1 MKQSAAKTLGVA
13 ALGAAF
19 AAAGAGAANAAPA
32 VPDAAEAVGTVT
44 SMLPLEQ
51 TAKTLPA
58 GGAESLAA
66 GQNALGSSL
75 STAKPTLDST
85 APAVLPADSG
95 DPVSGL
101 LGGLP
106 VQQSL
111 PTDGLPVGGAG
122 GGLPVGL
129 G

>member
-32 VPDAAEAVGTVT
+32 VPDSSQALDTVT
-44 SMLPLEQ
+44 
-51 TAKTLPA
+51 KTLPA
-58 GGAESLAA
+58 ENVSKALPGAGQAVAQGQRALGAGVAGVQPAAKQVLAA
-66 GQNALGSSL
+66 GP
-75 STAKPTLDST
+75 TKPV
-85 APAVLPADSG
+85 A
-95 DPVSGL
+95 GL

-106 VQQSL
+106 VQGL
-111 PTDGLPVGGAG
+111 PTHGLPVNGI
-122 GGLPVGL
+122 PL